1 MARPS
6 KYHSH
11 VQPKLDLVKGW
22 AADGLSNEQIADNLG
37 IATSTFHEY
46 RKAYS
51 EFADA
56 IKKGKEVA
64 DYQVQNALFETA
76 TGFTYYEEVTN
87 AIGDVVRVE
96 KYAKP
101 NTTAQIFW
109 LKNRSPEKWRDKT
122 EVKQDVTQTV
132 TFSGEDDIKK

>member
-6 KYHSH
+6 KYHTH

-46 RKAYS
+46 RKEFS
-51 EFADA
+51 EFSDA
-56 IKKGKEVA
+56 IKKGKEMS

-76 TGFTYYEEVTN
+76 KGFSYYEETTN

-109 LKNRSPEKWRDKT
+109 LKNRCPEKWRDKS

-132 TFSGEDDIKK
+132 NFIGEDDIKQ